1 MKTKKLG
8 IGLASTALALSIFAA
23 PTADAFFGGGQGG
36 DHGNRPEMTQ
46 ERFEE
51 MKQLFLSGDFE
62 SFKTAMEAKRAE
74 RQAER
79 ETMKIRS
86 LVRLNSSATE

>member
-62 SFKTAMEAKRAE
+62 SFKTAMEAKTRRTTGRTRNNE
-74 RQAER
+74 
-79 ETMKIRS
+79 KFDHS
-86 LVRLNSSATE
+86 FG